1 LLARY
6 SVLSLI
12 TFICALFIFP
22 YSQSFDR
29 YLEIAWFEAMLVNS
43 AVCFQIV
50 EMISMIKMRF
60 AILNTRINKL
70 VQFFASNKVNTV
82 NAKGELKNR
91 FLVLTKI
98 CSLHHHLSKLIRL
111 FNDTF
116 GLILLLMFGTSFVE
130 IVTTSFFTSGLLQA
144 SQINWL
150 YVIAIIVSCMNFALD
165 VIYVCD
171 VCYKTIK
178 EANKSGK
185 LIHKIETENHDIMDE
200 IEMFSLQIANE
211 KVDFNAAGFFPINY
225 TLVFS

>member
-1 LLARY
+1 
-6 SVLSLI
+6 
-12 TFICALFIFP
+12 
-22 YSQSFDR
+22 
-29 YLEIAWFEAMLVNS
+29 
-43 AVCFQIV
+43 
-50 EMISMIKMRF
+50 MISMIKMRF
-60 AILNTRINKL
+60 AIVNTRINKL

-91 FLVLTKI
+91 FLVLSKI
-98 CSLHHHLSKLIRL
+98 CSLHHHLS
-111 FNDTF
+111 NDTF

-130 IVTTSFFTSGLLQA
+130 IVTTSFFISGLLQA

-211 KVDFNAAGFFPINY
+211 KVEFNAAGFFPINY
-225 TLVFS
+225 TLVLQFQTGITDSHFQIIGGVTTYVIILIQLSATLVD